1 MSEELPDSVQ
11 HTKERKPDA
20 LKKIIDA
27 EGNAYILQIEFQ
39 LNDEREMIYRMAEYS
54 IMLMRKYR
62 LPIKQYVIFLRDAY
76 PKMSTSL
83 DTEHHKFNYTL
94 IRLNDASYKLF
105 LKSNDPEVKMLGIL
119 ANFDNEEI
127 FAAVKSI
134 VESIHVS
141 TDDNLTRSKYF
152 EQLRILVK
160 LRNKVA
166 PHLKKAME
174 SVSTFFRK
182 EEDMWYREGEA
193 LGEAKKSQVVV
204 ENLIRK
210 GFTDELAAEIAEVDL
225 DFVKKLHAGLIDK

>member
-1 MSEELPDSVQ
+1 
-11 HTKERKPDA
+11 
-20 LKKIIDA
+20 
-27 EGNAYILQIEFQ
+27 
-39 LNDEREMIYRMAEYS
+39 
-54 IMLMRKYR
+54 
-62 LPIKQYVIFLRDAY
+62 
-76 PKMSTSL
+76 
-83 DTEHHKFNYTL
+83 
-94 IRLNDASYKLF
+94 
-105 LKSNDPEVKMLGIL
+105 MLGLL

-127 FAAVKSI
+127 FDAVKSI

-141 TDDNLTRSKYF
+141 TEDNLTRSKYF

-193 LGEAKKSQVVV
+193 VGEAKGEARGETKKSQVVV